1 MKRHLAIS
9 LAALSLLAASGL
21 VVTRS
26 PASDAPAKTACA
38 VVIVELDPG
47 YSVSRTQERLSCS

>member
-1 MKRHLAIS
+1 MKRHFFIS

-26 PASDAPAKTACA
+26 PASDVPPKTACA
-38 VVIVELDPG
+38 VVVVELDPG
-47 YSVSRTQERLSCS
+47 YSVSRTEERYSCP